1 MKLHQL
7 YRIIVIVLF
16 YFLSIQSSYS
26 QLETV
31 YKGKVQCDNFP
42 IDKVELINLNT
53 EKSAFSNNAGEFSIV
68 AKPKDIIVFASKL
81 YEVKRIVVDQN
92 TIDNNNLIISLIPKP
107 EQLEE
112 VVITKIPSIKW
123 EKDTKWEQEKLDQL
137 ALEKVA
143 RTPKILGIN
152 NGTIENGMDFMRIG
166 RMIFGL
172 FAKEKEKI
180 KISPP
185 KIEFIA
191 LAKTSCNQK
200 FYKETLKLKP
210 EEIELFLQF
219 CDTDPKSKMV
229 AKNYNTLE
237 MMDLL
242 FAKNLEFKKL

>member
-1 MKLHQL
+1 MKLSQ
-7 YRIIVIVLF
+7 IKFVIFFQFFIVQISF
-16 YFLSIQSSYS
+16 S
-26 QLETV
+26 QTETV
-31 YKGKVQCDNFP
+31 YKGKILCNNYP
-42 IDKVELINLNT
+42 IENIEIINLNS
-53 EKSAFSNNAGEFSIV
+53 ENSAFSNSAGEFLIV
-68 AKPKDIIVFASKL
+68 AKSEDIVVFASKL
-81 YEVKRIVVDQN
+81 YEYKRISVQPEYF
-92 TIDNNNLIISLIPKP
+92 NNHIQIISLILKP

-112 VVITKIPSIKW
+112 VVITEIPSIKW

-152 NGTIENGMDFMRIG
+152 NGTIENGMDFKRIG
-166 RMIFGL
+166 GMIFGL

-200 FYKETLKLKP
+200 FYIETLKLKP

-219 CDTDPKSKMV
+219 CNADPKSKIV
-229 AKNYNTLE
+229 AQNNNSLE
-237 MMDLL
+237 MMDFL
-242 FAKNLEFKKL
+242 FAKNLEFKKLKP